1 MTTEPV
7 YILSAVRTAIG
18 DFGGGLKDFAP
29 STLGKLV
36 IEKAVKRAG
45 IAANDVRHVVMGQV
59 IQSEPKDAYLSR
71 VSAIEAGIP
80 IEAPALTLNRL
91 CGSGMQAIISSA
103 QMIALGECD
112 IAVAGGA
119 ESMSR

>member
-18 DFGGGLKDFAP
+18 DFGGGLMNFAP

-36 IEKAVKRAG
+36 IEEAVKRAG
-45 IAANDVRHVVMGQV
+45 IAANDVGHVVMGQV
-59 IQSEPKDAYLSR
+59 IQSEPRDAYLSR

-91 CGSGMQAIISSA
+91 CGSHAGDHFFGA
-103 QMIALGECD
+103 D
-112 IAVAGGA
+112 DRAGG
-119 ESMSR
+119 MRYRGRRWC